1 MSRVHAASSR
11 SHGGSEALGSL
22 TAAVRGDVGR
32 ILGDLLRQAR
42 MRRRDLVGLVFVG
55 NSVMHHLFLGLPVE
69 SFGEA
74 PYVPLQDEGVKFSPA
89 EMDLRLSPS
98 ARAYFL
104 PLFSGFVGADALGV
118 ALALDL
124 GRKNLSKPVLA
135 LDLGTNVE
143 ILLAGPGGNLWCAS
157 TPAGPAFEG
166 GEIRCGMPSV
176 PGAISGVDVREG
188 RLEIHTIEG
197 APPAGICGTGLIE
210 AVGCL
215 LDLGVLEDSGRMLPA
230 EELPPGVSESVR
242 ARIVEKDGGRHFV
255 LEEAARSASGSPI
268 YLDQWDVRQLQSAKA
283 AVRAGAELL
292 LREAEIEWKALGDIY
307 LAGAFGTYLRPE
319 RAVRIGLLP
328 PLPADRIHIAHNAAG
343 SGGRLALLSRA
354 KLAQADEL
362 KRKAQFV
369 ELAGRPEFQDAFI
382 QAISFPEDKR

>member
-1 MSRVHAASSR
+1 M
-11 SHGGSEALGSL
+11 
-22 TAAVRGDVGR
+22 
-32 ILGDLLRQAR
+32 
-42 MRRRDLVGLVFVG
+42 
-55 NSVMHHLFLGLPVE
+55 E

-74 PYVPLQDEGVKFSPA
+74 PYVPLKDEGVKFSPVK
-89 EMDLRLSPS
+89 MDLRLSPS
-98 ARAYFL
+98 ARAHFL

-143 ILLAGPGGNLWCAS
+143 ILLASPGGNLWCAS

-166 GEIRCGMPSV
+166 GEIRCGMSSV
-176 PGAISGVDVREG
+176 PGAISGIDVREG
-188 RLEIHTIEG
+188 RLEIRTIEG

-210 AVGCL
+210 TAGCL
-215 LDLGVLEDSGRMLPA
+215 LELGVLDDSGRILPA
-230 EELPPGVSESVR
+230 EELPPGVPESIR
-242 ARIVEKDGGRHFV
+242 ARIVEKDGGRQFI
-255 LEEAARSASGSPI
+255 LAAARSASGSPV
-268 YLDQWDVRQLQSAKA
+268 YLEQWDVRQLQSAKA
-283 AVRAGAELL
+283 AVRAGADLL
-292 LREAEIEWKALGDIY
+292 LQEAGIEWEALGGIY
-307 LAGAFGTYLRPE
+307 LAGAFGAYLRPE

-354 KLAQADEL
+354 KLAQASEL

-382 QAISFPEDKR
+382 QLLFFL